1 MVVDDE
7 PLAREGM
14 ELNIQDVPSL
24 KLLGMFGTAMA
35 ANDFLWLCF
44 RSLTL
49 EGETLSFTKQTI
61 FN

>member
-7 PLAREGM
+7 PLAREGL
-14 ELNIQDVPSL
+14 ELNIQAVPSL

-44 RSLTL
+44 RILTL
-49 EGETLSFTKQTI
+49 EGET
-61 FN
+61 